1 MFHRRKQPVAPKG
14 PTLKLDSP
22 DPIPIMEASPP
33 RTPWISEAITRLGG
47 PIAQW
52 MNAQD
57 QAYARVSLKF
67 VGILAFLSI
76 FVVVSGATTV
86 AFIPVLAITLAA
98 SLLSAFVVSI
108 IYLGYT
114 GFTAEEGWVRRLLAP
129 LADLL
134 PPSVGVSEVVKKN
147 GSAKVATVT
156 EIDPDDER
164 LEGVSNDK
172 VSEQQNSEAVS

>member
-1 MFHRRKQPVAPKG
+1 MTFTEVLHQYFDWVSAHLPENQLIRFVFHVSIVIFIAPVVLYLLVLLLF
-14 PTLKLDSP
+14 TS
-22 DPIPIMEASPP
+22 
-33 RTPWISEAITRLGG
+33 
-47 PIAQW
+47 
-52 MNAQD
+52 
-57 QAYARVSLKF
+57 

>member
-57 QAYARVSLKF
+57 QAYARVSLK
-67 VGILAFLSI
+67 L
-76 FVVVSGATTV
+76 
-86 AFIPVLAITLAA
+86 
-98 SLLSAFVVSI
+98 
-108 IYLGYT
+108 
-114 GFTAEEGWVRRLLAP
+114 
-129 LADLL
+129 
-134 PPSVGVSEVVKKN
+134 
-147 GSAKVATVT
+147 
-156 EIDPDDER
+156 
-164 LEGVSNDK
+164 
-172 VSEQQNSEAVS
+172 